1 MTKIRFPLF
10 TSIKKIISVDKTQ
23 SLIYGGIPVLI
34 ISYYVYK
41 NGLLYSYV
49 RWDTQI
55 IMLIS
60 ILISYVLYTYINF
73 FTLKLL
79 EKSKISEWK
88 ISCEKNYP
96 HPISYK
102 IFNGFL
108 WVTRKITGVSIWIF
122 LVLFLD
128 LLNSEFLSYVTGLPN
143 YVLYPCS
150 SIELMN
156 TQQQIEIKEFWKLR
170 DIDQLECN

>member
-10 TSIKKIISVDKTQ
+10 SSIKKIILIDKTQ
-23 SLIYGGIPVLI
+23 SLIYGGIPTLI

-73 FTLKLL
+73 YTLKFL
-79 EKSKISEWK
+79 EKSKITEWK
-88 ISCEKNYP
+88 ISCEKKYP
-96 HPISYK
+96 HPFNYK

-108 WVTRKITGVSIWIF
+108 WVTRKITGVSIWVF
-122 LVLFLD
+122 LVIYLD
-128 LLNSEFLSYVTGLPN
+128 LLNSEFLFYVTDLPD
-143 YVLYPCS
+143 YILFPCS

-156 TQQQIEIKEFWKLR
+156 TQQQIEIKEFWKIRNIVEL
-170 DIDQLECN
+170 DCN